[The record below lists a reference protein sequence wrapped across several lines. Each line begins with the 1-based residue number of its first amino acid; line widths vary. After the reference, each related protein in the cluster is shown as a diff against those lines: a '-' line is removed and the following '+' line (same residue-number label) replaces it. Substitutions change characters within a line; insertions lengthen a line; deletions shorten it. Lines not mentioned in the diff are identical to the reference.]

1 MNNSLSF
8 HMAKGLICV
17 ILVLFGLFSCKP
29 SVDDEY
35 IQPDEMEDI
44 LYEYHLAEE
53 IARLNGGDSLSI
65 RSFKANILN
74 KYGVSQA
81 ELDSSLLYY
90 NRHTKVLHDIYK
102 NLVERFTNEAAAQGA
117 SVSEINKFGNL
128 ASSSDTTDIWNRRKM
143 LVLYPQ
149 EASNI
154 YMYNIKAD
162 TAFHKGDKIILDFDT
177 RFIYQDGMRNA
188 VASLSLT
195 FNNDSVA
202 SRTINITST
211 SSYHLQ
217 IEDTRNLGIKAI
229 SGYFLVNDKDKATSS
244 STTLRLMVIYNI
256 RLIRMRQEK
265 MPAVHKN
272 DSIRLIKRDSLSPSP
287 ATIHQNYTHRPIESK
302 QPERTL
308 VRPVDKRFLPAELK
322 RNNAH
327 GQ

>member
-1 MNNSLSF
+1 M
-8 HMAKGLICV
+8 
-17 ILVLFGLFSCKP
+17 
-29 SVDDEY
+29 
-35 IQPDEMEDI
+35 
-44 LYEYHLAEE
+44 
-53 IARLNGGDSLSI
+53 
-65 RSFKANILN
+65 
-74 KYGVSQA
+74 
-81 ELDSSLLYY
+81 
-90 NRHTKVLHDIYK
+90 
-102 NLVERFTNEAAAQGA
+102 
-117 SVSEINKFGNL
+117 SEINKFGNL

-244 STTLRLMVIYNI
+244 STTLRLMVVYNI
-256 RLIRMRQEK
+256 RLIRMRQGK

-287 ATIHQNYTHRPIESK
+287 ATIHQNNTHRPIESK

>member
-1 MNNSLSF
+1 
-8 HMAKGLICV
+8 MAKGLICV

-53 IARLNGGDSLSI
+53 IARLI

-244 STTLRLMVIYNI
+244 STTLRLMVVYNI
-256 RLIRMRQEK
+256 RLIRMRQGK

-287 ATIHQNYTHRPIESK
+287 ATIHQNNTHRPIESK

>member
-1 MNNSLSF
+1 MKKGLSF
-8 HMAKGLICV
+8 HMTKGVICIV
-17 ILVLFGLFSCKP
+17 FVLFGLFSCKP
-29 SVDDEY
+29 SVDNEY

-53 IARLNGGDSLSI
+53 IARLDGGDSLSI

-90 NRHTKVLHDIYK
+90 SRHTKLLHDIYK
-102 NLVERFTNEAAAQGA
+102 DLAERFTNEAASQGA

-128 ASSSDTTDIWNRRKM
+128 ASSSDTTDVWDRRK
-143 LVLYPQ
+143 LIILYPQ
-149 EASNI
+149 ESSNI
-154 YMYNIKAD
+154 YMYKIKAD

-188 VASLSLT
+188 VASLSLK

-202 SRTINITST
+202 SRTMNITST
-211 SSYHLQ
+211 SRYHLQ
-217 IEDTRNLGIKAI
+217 IEDTRNLGIKEI
-229 SGYFLVNDKDKATSS
+229 YGYFLVNDKDKATSS

-265 MPAVHKN
+265 MPLVHKN
-272 DSIRLIKRDSLSPSP
+272 DSVRMIKRDSLSPSP
-287 ATIHQNYTHRPIESK
+287 ATIQQNNTHRPIESK
-302 QPERTL
+302 QSERTI
-308 VRPVDKRFLPAELK
+308 VRPVGKRFLPAELK
-322 RNNAH
+322 KINAH

>member
-128 ASSSDTTDIWNRRKM
+128 ASSSDTT
-143 LVLYPQ
+143 
-149 EASNI
+149 
-154 YMYNIKAD
+154 
-162 TAFHKGDKIILDFDT
+162 
-177 RFIYQDGMRNA
+177 
-188 VASLSLT
+188 
-195 FNNDSVA
+195 
-202 SRTINITST
+202 
-211 SSYHLQ
+211 
-217 IEDTRNLGIKAI
+217 GIK
-229 SGYFLVNDKDKATSS
+229 YLYV
-244 STTLRLMVIYNI
+244 
-256 RLIRMRQEK
+256 
-265 MPAVHKN
+265 
-272 DSIRLIKRDSLSPSP
+272 
-287 ATIHQNYTHRPIESK
+287 
-302 QPERTL
+302 
-308 VRPVDKRFLPAELK
+308 
-322 RNNAH
+322 
-327 GQ
+327 

>member
-1 MNNSLSF
+1 M
-8 HMAKGLICV
+8 
-17 ILVLFGLFSCKP
+17 
-29 SVDDEY
+29 
-35 IQPDEMEDI
+35 
-44 LYEYHLAEE
+44 
-53 IARLNGGDSLSI
+53 
-65 RSFKANILN
+65 N

-287 ATIHQNYTHRPIESK
+287 ATIHQNNTHRPIESK